1 MRKFI
6 SVILVSLFLN
16 LNIVKAQPNPASNV
30 YTEGVYKVSDFNFPS
45 GHEYIIQNVSN
56 KDQVYVQVFNENLIT
71 MQTIRFDPS
80 SKKYTLIPLS
90 PDYRVVIIGA
100 GNVFVS

>member
-1 MRKFI
+1 MKKFI

-16 LNIVKAQPNPASNV
+16 FNIVKAQTNPVSNV
-30 YTEGVYKVSDFNFPS
+30 YTEGVYKISDFNLPS

-71 MQTIRFDPS
+71 MQTIRLDPS
-80 SKKYTLIPLS
+80 SKKYNLIPLS
-90 PDYRVVIIGA
+90 PDYRIVIIGN
-100 GNVFVS
+100 GNLFVS